1 MRLRVPAAL
10 ILAVAG
16 AISIS
21 CGGIVDP
28 SQNNVT
34 THTGTVP
41 VGSNVKI
48 QFSASKTGELNVKV
62 GTLSPASSAVIGVLW
77 VQAGD
82 GSCNGNLLQNNQ
94 FATANTTAISAQI
107 QSGSYCIVMYDV
119 GAFTQAEN
127 FSVTISRP

>member
-1 MRLRVPAAL
+1 MRSRVSAAL
-10 ILAVAG
+10 VLAIAG

-28 SQNNVT
+28 STNTVQT
-34 THTGTVP
+34 FTGAVP
-41 VGSNVKI
+41 VGSNVKH
-48 QFSASKTGELNVKV
+48 QFNASKTGELSVKV

-82 GSCNGNLLQNNQ
+82 GSCNGSVLQNNQ
-94 FATANTTAISAQI
+94 SATANTTAISAQI

-119 GAFTQAEN
+119 GAFTQAE
-127 FSVTISRP
+127 SYTVTVSHP